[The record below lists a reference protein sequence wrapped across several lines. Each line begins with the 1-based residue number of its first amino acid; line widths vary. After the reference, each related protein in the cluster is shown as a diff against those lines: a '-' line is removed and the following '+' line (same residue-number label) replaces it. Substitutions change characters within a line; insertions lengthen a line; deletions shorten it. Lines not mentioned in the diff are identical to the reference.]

1 MSHICNYHFKFPTL
15 GMGFEVIGIYIHKT
29 LSIYLKYQSH
39 LIILSYDLLLKYF
52 YMNINNKYLSRSKK
66 CQE

>member
-1 MSHICNYHFKFPTL
+1 MQGHWRCVRY
-15 GMGFEVIGIYIHKT
+15 IYIVSAADGVFRMVKI

>member
-1 MSHICNYHFKFPTL
+1 MQGDWGCVRY
-15 GMGFEVIGIYIHKT
+15 IYIVSAADGVFRMVKI
-29 LSIYLKYQSH
+29 LPIYLKYQSH

>member
-1 MSHICNYHFKFPTL
+1 MFCPLIGHG
-15 GMGFEVIGIYIHKT
+15 GMTIYIGSGADGVFRMVKT

-52 YMNINNKYLSRSKK
+52 YMKINNKYLSRSKK

>member
-1 MSHICNYHFKFPTL
+1 
-15 GMGFEVIGIYIHKT
+15 MGHGGSVGYIYIGCAADGVLRMVKT
-29 LSIYLKYQSH
+29 LSIYLKYQYP

-52 YMNINNKYLSRSKK
+52 YMNIDNKYLSRSKK